1 MSLDPTIATARSK
14 RDAAKARMFS
24 TLDETKNRLS
34 PSTLAE
40 HAVDGIKDKANTLA
54 ADGVAVAR
62 ERPGAVAAAAS
73 AMFLFLIRRP
83 LVGLFKK
90 SDDDAAKANR
100 VKPAREAQPANLT
113 SSASETGGISAN
125 SSL

>member
-1 MSLDPTIATARSK
+1 MTHDPTIAAARSQ
-14 RDAAKARMFS
+14 RDAAKARMFA

-62 ERPGAVAAAAS
+62 ERPGAVAATAS
-73 AMFLFLIRRP
+73 AVFLFLIRRP
-83 LVGLFKK
+83 LVGLFRK
-90 SDDDAAKANR
+90 SGHDEAKADH
-100 VKPAREAQPANLT
+100 VKPAREAKPA
-113 SSASETGGISAN
+113 SGIGSASETGGISAK